1 MKIIELS
8 KRPDLLDNAIQYF
21 WSCWGKESNFDFYR
35 DCIENAL
42 NPKNDLPK
50 FFIVLENEKII
61 ASYALLV
68 NDIISRQDLKPWFA
82 CLFVNET
89 HRNQGIAGKLL
100 IHAIIQTKQKGYK
113 YLYLNSDLD
122 NFYERKGWII
132 FSKGY
137 NVFGEVIPIFQK
149 AIL

>member
-100 IHAIIQTKQKGYK
+100 NHAIIQTKQKGYK

-132 FSKGY
+132 FSKGL
-137 NVFGEVIPIFQK
+137 K
-149 AIL
+149 R